1 MSLLRCTGHVSL
13 AMLHR
18 RMIKEHDLMVIDTSF
33 RAKKCVSYVQ
43 LGRILG
49 NIDYEAFNKINATYF
64 EIQTEQI
71 EGLWLAVDGKEL
83 RGTIDGVSGD
93 KRGENVVKMV
103 SHEDLESQIIGFYSG
118 KKESEKTIVQQYFQ
132 GQDTLNGAYSLDALH
147 TCPTLLEAVENK
159 GGIYL
164 AQIKKNQKELFEE
177 CQHMVQNLPFKYDFE
192 DVEKAHG
199 RIEHRIAGLYPLEVA
214 TLDERWQNS
223 GIGTLVA
230 IYRKRERTKDRKISQ
245 EIVYFVSNKI
255 LTNEIAGNELYR
267 AVRNHWSVES
277 DNFVKDVNL
286 GEDRL
291 KCYKTNRSRAVASVF
306 NVAVNLLR
314 RKNITNNLRVVRE
327 ECNFDRKYAM
337 RCFATS

>member
-1 MSLLRCTGHVSL
+1 MSLLRCTGHVNL
-13 AMLHR
+13 AMIHR
-18 RMIKEHDLMVIDTSF
+18 RMVKEHGLMVTDTGF

-43 LGRILG
+43 LGRILES
-49 NIDYEAFNKINATYF
+49 IDYESFNKINTTYF
-64 EIQTEQI
+64 GIQTNQI

-93 KRGENVVKMV
+93 KRGENIVKMV

-132 GQDTLNGAYSLDALH
+132 GQDTLTGAYSFDALH
-147 TCPTLLEAVENK
+147 TCPTLLETIENK

-192 DVEKAHG
+192 DLEKGHG

-214 TLDERWQNS
+214 TLNERWQS
-223 GIGTLVA
+223 SDIETLVA
-230 IYRKRERTKDRKISQ
+230 IYRKRERTKDHKISQ
-245 EIVYFVSNKI
+245 EIVYFVSNKA
-255 LTNEIAGNELYR
+255 LTNKIAGNELYR

-286 GEDRL
+286 GEDHL
-291 KCYKTNRSRAVASVF
+291 KCYKTNRSRAIASLF

-314 RKNITNNLRVVRE
+314 RKNITNNLSVVRE
-327 ECNFDRKYAM
+327 ECNFDRKYAIS
-337 RCFATS
+337 CFSTS